1 MTLFSELCT
10 PMPFQNMFYLY
21 DTYKLV
27 PDSAFTSPSFLMK
40 GELDLSIC
48 SEKKNQH
55 FWELIFLK
63 SCFLNWKDCGL
74 SKIYAC
80 D

>member
-48 SEKKNQH
+48 SEKKKST
-55 FWELIFLK
+55 FLGINFPQK
-63 SCFLNWKDCGL
+63 LFSEVERLWFK
-74 SKIYAC
+74 
-80 D
+80 